1 MIDKFILIVDNT
13 KNLKKAFMTPKLIK
27 CLKDKGVKYKILS
40 ERVDLYNILRNDL
53 GNIFGIILSGGPLCL
68 SESLEIDSINKN
80 IAMLTQL
87 KDIPI
92 LGICFGFQV
101 MAACYGGKIIS
112 MKREDTGK
120 VVIYTKKKSKLF
132 DGLGKDFIAYQSHK
146 DKVREVP
153 PKFKVTAKSS
163 NGIIQGIENIEL
175 KRYGCQFHPEGL
187 LQTNIIIFNFIDIC
201 LNNK

>member
-13 KNLKKAFMTPKLIK
+13 KNLKKAFMTPKLMK
-27 CLKDKGVKYKILS
+27 CLENKDVKYKILS
-40 ERVDLYNILRNDL
+40 EREDLYNILCNDL
-53 GNIFGIILSGGPLCL
+53 QNIFGIILSGGPLCL
-68 SESLEIDSINKN
+68 SEALEIDSINKN
-80 IAMLTQL
+80 IALLTQL

-101 MAACYGGKIIS
+101 MAASYGGKIIS

-120 VVIYTKKKSKLF
+120 VVIYTKNYSKLF
-132 DGLGKDFIAYQSHK
+132 KGLGKEFIAYQSHK

-153 PKFKVTAKSS
+153 PKFRIIAKSS

-187 LQTNIIIFNFIDIC
+187 FRTNIIIFNFIDIC